1 MKTLM
6 NIKIKLSLIGIL
18 VLCSGWGFFGHE
30 NINRLAVFTLP
41 AEMNLFYKKN
51 IHYLVEASVNPD
63 KRRYAVAEEG
73 PRHYIDLD
81 DYNANDVKDTQRQI
95 PRYVEELP
103 KYWNDAVKKI
113 GED

>member
-41 AEMNLFYKKN
+41 AEMSLFYKKN
-51 IHYLVEASVNPD
+51 IHYIVEASVNPD
-63 KRRYAVAEEG
+63 KRRYALAEEG

-81 DYNANDVKDTQRQI
+81 DYNFA
-95 PRYVEELP
+95 EELP
-103 KYWNDAVKKI
+103 KYWNEAVTKF
-113 GED
+113 GRD